1 MKKFLKKGLLN
12 LLLTIFFISLSNTS
26 TSYAAE
32 SSQPILIATD
42 IVPDAAFTTAIE
54 FAPSYI
60 QTFLDASNIT
70 NVHCSEGIS
79 CSIGNGYYVYTDQDG
94 VLQRSDIIDFPI
106 IQNNKVVLIIH
117 VFETAQGWGS
127 TASYA
132 YSDMLNQFY
141 GSGQIYQVISY
152 SEDADCILV
161 PVTERCLLTTVIP
174 IPYDISYDTS
184 RSLGTFYSN
193 ISPIVTYAN
202 GFSINDPTYKILNM
216 DYCLVLQNDETGKQ
230 RGLCWAATCATM
242 IRYSTGNRS
251 IESFQI
257 ANEMGIGYDAGAD
270 SFTMRQV
277 LINHGCTIQ
286 YQALNRKAISITEV
300 MHNINNQYPLAMVGT
315 RYNNGYPIAGHAV
328 TIIGYNGSNLIYWNS
343 ASGQMT
349 VAAFSASSTN
359 FTTGSLVYNWDRS
372 ILIPLP

>member
-32 SSQPILIATD
+32 STQPILIATD
-42 IVPDAAFTTAIE
+42 IVPDAAFATAIE

-60 QTFLDASNIT
+60 QTFLGASNIT

-117 VFETAQGWGS
+117 VFETAQGWGI

-174 IPYDISYDTS
+174 IPY
-184 RSLGTFYSN
+184 
-193 ISPIVTYAN
+193 
-202 GFSINDPTYKILNM
+202 
-216 DYCLVLQNDETGKQ
+216 E
-230 RGLCWAATCATM
+230 
-242 IRYSTGNRS
+242 
-251 IESFQI
+251 
-257 ANEMGIGYDAGAD
+257 
-270 SFTMRQV
+270 
-277 LINHGCTIQ
+277 
-286 YQALNRKAISITEV
+286 
-300 MHNINNQYPLAMVGT
+300 
-315 RYNNGYPIAGHAV
+315 
-328 TIIGYNGSNLIYWNS
+328 
-343 ASGQMT
+343 
-349 VAAFSASSTN
+349 
-359 FTTGSLVYNWDRS
+359 
-372 ILIPLP
+372 

>member
-1 MKKFLKKGLLN
+1 
-12 LLLTIFFISLSNTS
+12 
-26 TSYAAE
+26 
-32 SSQPILIATD
+32 
-42 IVPDAAFTTAIE
+42 
-54 FAPSYI
+54 
-60 QTFLDASNIT
+60 
-70 NVHCSEGIS
+70 
-79 CSIGNGYYVYTDQDG
+79 
-94 VLQRSDIIDFPI
+94 
-106 IQNNKVVLIIH
+106 
-117 VFETAQGWGS
+117 
-127 TASYA
+127 
-132 YSDMLNQFY
+132 
-141 GSGQIYQVISY
+141 
-152 SEDADCILV
+152 
-161 PVTERCLLTTVIP
+161 
-174 IPYDISYDTS
+174 
-184 RSLGTFYSN
+184 
-193 ISPIVTYAN
+193 
-202 GFSINDPTYKILNM
+202 M

-257 ANEMGIGYDAGAD
+257 ANEMGIGYDVGAD
-270 SFTMRQV
+270 IFTMRQV

-343 ASGQMT
+343 ASGQTT

>member
-1 MKKFLKKGLLN
+1 M
-12 LLLTIFFISLSNTS
+12 
-26 TSYAAE
+26 
-32 SSQPILIATD
+32 
-42 IVPDAAFTTAIE
+42 
-54 FAPSYI
+54 
-60 QTFLDASNIT
+60 
-70 NVHCSEGIS
+70 
-79 CSIGNGYYVYTDQDG
+79 
-94 VLQRSDIIDFPI
+94 
-106 IQNNKVVLIIH
+106 
-117 VFETAQGWGS
+117 FETAQGWGS

-257 ANEMGIGYDAGAD
+257 ANEMGIGYDVGAD
-270 SFTMRQV
+270 IFTMRQV